1 MKNASKV
8 TRIKLNIN
16 LSKDLIMV
24 GLVSSE
30 PDYKLSLSLNKKFRI
45 SLKNISP
52 IKIKD
57 STGSELS
64 FSRFSNSAGSPDII
78 YTLISN
84 RTGKQFLIRNLKN
97 VDYILQVQ
105 DSENENMINN
115 LTSEL
120 REIGSGSA
128 LFNIDINTLKEK
140 NLHYLTL

>member
-120 REIGSGSA
+120 RKIDSVSA
-128 LFNIDINTLKEK
+128 LFNIDMNTFKDK